1 MEEFNRPAESQRM
14 GETPRKSGGMHARSA
29 PHSYGMLQWASL
41 YDLRHRTKRQI
52 VKDPMMSDA
61 NKYHRQAEE
70 CRRNSESALRPI
82 DREAWLRLAADYAKL
97 AEGAE
102 LTQRLQD

>member
-1 MEEFNRPAESQRM
+1 M
-14 GETPRKSGGMHARSA
+14 GIALRSTA
-29 PHSYGMLQWASL
+29 QKQ
-41 YDLRHRTKRQI
+41 TKRHI

-97 AEGAE
+97 AEGVE
-102 LTQRLQD
+102 LTQRLQDISRRSSDARKRFEAR

>member
-1 MEEFNRPAESQRM
+1 M
-14 GETPRKSGGMHARSA
+14 GKAQGACVRVRA

-41 YDLRHRTKRQI
+41 HDLRHRTKRHI

-102 LTQRLQD
+102 LTQRLQDISRRSSDTRNASRPR